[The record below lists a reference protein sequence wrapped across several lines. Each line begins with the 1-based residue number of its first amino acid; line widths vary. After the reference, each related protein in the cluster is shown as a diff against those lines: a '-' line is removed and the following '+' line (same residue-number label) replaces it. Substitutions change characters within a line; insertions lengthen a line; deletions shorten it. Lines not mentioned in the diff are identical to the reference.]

1 MDDENRTA
9 VKLMIAA
16 LEAFQKARTKMSGL
30 AWAQLMGAVDKS
42 YYPLL
47 LFDDIDKLT
56 AQMLVAA
63 ERPDRAG

>member
-16 LEAFQKARTKMSGL
+16 LEASHKARARMSGL
-30 AWAQLMGAVDKS
+30 GWAQLNGALDRS

-63 ERPDRAG
+63 ERPDRVR